1 LASEFGWTLSEIRQ
15 LLPSELHAIVQELRR
30 QKAIKEYAEQRNQW
44 AFLAAVISNNF
55 IGLARALGSRSRD
68 KSFTPDDFLN
78 PEFKRFVTGQLQKQ
92 QEPDY
97 SRHLEDAQQKGLQ
110 SVPRKG

>member
-1 LASEFGWTLSEIRQ
+1 MSEIRR

-30 QKAIKEYAEQRNQW
+30 QKAIKEYTEQRDRW
-44 AFLAAVISNNF
+44 AFLAAVITNNF
-55 IGLARALGSRSRD
+55 IGLARVLSGSRSRG

-110 SVPRKG
+110 SVPKKG